1 MFMPSKKIVVLY
13 SGGLDSCVM
22 LHMAK
27 QIQDAEVI
35 PVYFDIGHDYAWKE
49 KAQLPKD
56 CLVYDMTWFSAKG
69 HSKDGNAMGG
79 IFIPGRNMM
88 FATLAACK
96 FVPDEIWLGACCGED
111 HGQATDKNE
120 HFRSLQNDLLEYVL
134 SPFGKVRLVYPFI
147 EHGLGKFGVTKYA
160 VEQGLTEQVLASSS
174 CMNGEA
180 GNCGVCGV
188 CLRRAGIFKQLG
200 LREEYNQDP
209 WTAKENR
216 DMLRQM
222 ALAAHHKDFS
232 HYNGYRLEEIVPVLE
247 YHLHPGKTLLEIA
260 QIYS

>member
-27 QIQDAEVI
+27 NVQDAEVI

-49 KAQLPKD
+49 KKQLPED
-56 CLVYDMTWFSAKG
+56 CQIFDMTWFSAKG
-69 HSKDGNAMGG
+69 RSKDGNAMGG

-120 HFRSLQNDLLEYVL
+120 HFRNLQNTLLDYVL
-134 SPFGKVRLVYPFI
+134 SPFGEVRLVYPFI
-147 EHGLGKFGVTKYA
+147 ELEMGKLQVTEYA
-160 VEQGLTEQVLASSS
+160 IKNGFADKVVQSSS
-174 CMNGEA
+174 CMNGEE

-200 LREEYNQDP
+200 LHEEYNRDP

-216 DMLRQM
+216 DMILQM
-222 ALAAHHKDFS
+222 LLAYKNNDFS
-232 HYNGYRLEEIVPVLE
+232 HYNEYRIEEIVPALRRMYPE
-247 YHLHPGKTLLEIA
+247 SSLDELIERYTD
-260 QIYS
+260 